1 MAQEARPNNRK
12 EGEGRDSTKP
22 GTIVAGPD
30 AHERERVGKAP
41 TNHRDGLKKDGL
53 AEGNPKIVRDRS

>member
-1 MAQEARPNNRK
+1 MAQEARRPNRK

-30 AHERERVGKAP
+30 AHARESAGKAP
-41 TNHRDGLKKDGL
+41 TNRRDGQKKDGP
-53 AEGNPKIVRDRS
+53 AERSENRS